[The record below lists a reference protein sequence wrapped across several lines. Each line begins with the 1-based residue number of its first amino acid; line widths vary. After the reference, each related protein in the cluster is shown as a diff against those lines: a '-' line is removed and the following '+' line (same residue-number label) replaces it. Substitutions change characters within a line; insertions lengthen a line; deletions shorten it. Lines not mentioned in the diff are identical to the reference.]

1 MCRYIDS
8 GSPRPFDSSP
18 FGASGASTSE
28 WRAARCAGLPLTI
41 NRFRLDELSLESRRQ
56 IQAALIAIGR
66 RRDATYSRR
75 WARIAL
81 EVLRR
86 LPGGENEYET
96 LINYKKTGVNVS
108 KRVFREFFSVLG
120 AAYSVTQER

>member
-86 LPGGENEYET
+86 LPGDEDDYEK
-96 LINYKKTGVNVS
+96 LINYQNAASMYQNGFFVNFCRVS
-108 KRVFREFFSVLG
+108 G
-120 AAYSVTQER
+120 AAYRVTQLH

>member
-1 MCRYIDS
+1 VHYS
-8 GSPRPFDSSP
+8 YV
-18 FGASGASTSE
+18 
-28 WRAARCAGLPLTI
+28 TI
-41 NRFRLDELSLESRRQ
+41 NRLRLGELSLERPSE

-86 LPGGENEYET
+86 LPGDEDEYEK
-96 LINYKKTGVNVS
+96 LINYQNAASMYQNGFFVNFLRVS
-108 KRVFREFFSVLG
+108 G
-120 AAYSVTQER
+120 AASSVTKER